1 MKQYDIYCGL
11 LLLATAI
18 FVIGASL
25 KMGLGDVGSPKP
37 GFFPFLVGFLLFFL
51 SLGIIILAL
60 KERHKDPTFKEWSS
74 LRVSVLLTL
83 AVLIVYAISLEF
95 LGYIVGS
102 FFLFLYLFKVPAGK
116 KWVVSIFMAMVVV
129 SLSYYIFGVLLQAQF
144 PKGIFHLG

>member
-11 LLLATAI
+11 FLLATAI

-60 KERHKDPTFKEWSS
+60 KERHKDPTFKERSP

-102 FFLFLYLFKVPAGK
+102 SFLFLYLFKVPAEK
-116 KWVVSIFMAMVVV
+116 KWVFSIFMAIVVV

>member
-116 KWVVSIFMAMVVV
+116 KWVVSIFMAIVVV

>member
-1 MKQYDIYCGL
+1 MKKYDIYCGL
-11 LLLATAI
+11 FLFVTAI

-51 SLGIIILAL
+51 SLGIIILAV
-60 KERHKDPTFKEWSS
+60 KERPKNRTFKEWPS
-74 LRVSVLLTL
+74 LSVSVLLTL
-83 AVLIVYAISLEF
+83 AVLLVYAVSLEF

-116 KWVVSIFMAMVVV
+116 KWVFSILMAIVVV
-129 SLSYYIFGVLLQAQF
+129 SLSYYIFGVLLKSQF
-144 PKGIFHLG
+144 PKGIFNFG

>member
-11 LLLATAI
+11 FLLVTAI

-51 SLGIIILAL
+51 SLGIIILAVR
-60 KERHKDPTFKEWSS
+60 ERHKDPAFKEWSS

-116 KWVVSIFMAMVVV
+116 KWVFSVFMAIVVV

-144 PKGIFHLG
+144 PKGVFHLG